1 MFAKLN
7 YDAKFDKILEEIANN
22 YGEEIFDLE
31 GIGKQLDISEYG
43 KKFFSNS
50 ENVADESV
58 DANANV
64 DDVTVVAYENES
76 VKPLFRLNSLYLL
89 WKE

>member
-7 YDAKFDKILEEIANN
+7 YDAKFDKILEAIAASH
-22 YGEEIFDLE
+22 GQEIFDLE

-89 WKE
+89 YSF